1 MSYTNFIPAWH
12 FVAPELKLKKDWC
25 WDAVQWSYFQNRNR
39 NLLHGKN
46 ITDIEGYSSGDFDMK
61 PYRKMYKSIAKK
73 LDVDFYNTNKREV
86 NENEIGFVPLPLI
99 PTKLNSAIAVVNKIP
114 IEISV
119 TAIDSLAVKKKTEDL
134 TFLKNKPSLET
145 DLQDLAGQMGMSGKI
160 DLGNTKHSAIP
171 FSNSPY
177 GLDLNEPDELQ
188 VFVDLL
194 YNLSVEA
201 AIETSLE
208 QFQQI
213 KNGLQIKLLE
223 ITDHFKYGVSVNMA
237 FESSMTG
244 LPDLKYVYPGSLEV
258 PFSNLPDMGDNTH
271 RFMGERMSVLD
282 LFNAFGDEICN
293 EQTLAEIINS
303 KEYGYCACNNLTM
316 QNEKNFNSF
325 QVDLIYCEIK
335 SIDSVGIAPIN
346 KKSKFNTLVT
356 DPEQLKSCKNK
367 IWAQNTYCFYWL
379 KNTKYFFAIK
389 KLPFSLR
396 TEGNESYQSFSTNIY
411 RSQLKSAVELSIGE
425 NKKAQIADIKMQHA
439 ILKSLPSG
447 KYINLKF
454 LRGAI
459 GGLKEGADP
468 FTIEQLITLA
478 MEQNTIIGDTEGF
491 DGKNDGQLKA
501 FEDIVGGL
509 KIAEIAG
516 YVQVILGAKQNIS
529 EFTGINEQLTGQS
542 ANPEGLIGLQKLL
555 INSSI
560 NSIYY
565 ANEAISSQEQ
575 KKFTIWYSIIK
586 AAIERGGKYKQA
598 IIDLVGAK
606 KVSLIDA
613 LDDVPLHKMGI
624 KITITQREEE
634 KQEFRTELNR
644 LKINGVINTVDEYM
658 LSGITNPKDRMAL
671 LAVKYKQ
678 WQKREDKKRQEDAAN
693 QQAMLQQQGQ
703 NVQAAIQA
711 KGALETQKIY
721 AQGDVSSKIL
731 QLAAQLG
738 IQDKQIDFMGKKA
751 LQQDRGTDQT
761 QKAVTTLQTKAD
773 IENQKAYGN

>member
-1 MSYTNFIPAWH
+1 MSYTNFIPSWH
-12 FVAPELKLKKDWC
+12 FVAPELKLKNEWC
-25 WDAVQWSYFQNRNR
+25 YDAVKWSYFQHKNN
-39 NLLHGKN
+39 NLLHGKEL
-46 ITDIEGYSSGDFDMK
+46 DEIEGYATGDFDMA
-61 PYRKMYKSIAKK
+61 PFRKMYKSIAKK
-73 LDVDFYNTNKREV
+73 MDANIANSNDRNV
-86 NENEIGFVPLPLI
+86 NQNEIGFVPLPLI
-99 PTKLNSAIAVVNKIP
+99 PTKLNSAIAVVQKIP

-119 TAIDSLAVKKKTEDL
+119 SAIDPLAVKKKNEDL
-134 TFLKNKPSLET
+134 TFLKNKPAIEA
-145 DLQDLAGQMGMSGKI
+145 DLQEVADQMQIGKV
-160 DLGNTKHSAIP
+160 DLGSTKHSAIP
-171 FSNSPY
+171 FSDSPY

-201 AIETSLE
+201 AFETSLE
-208 QFQQI
+208 QFQSI

-223 ITDHFKYGVSVNMA
+223 ISDHFKYGVSVNMA
-237 FESSMTG
+237 FESTMTG
-244 LPDLKYVYPGSLEV
+244 LPDVKYIFPGALEV
-258 PFSNLPDMGDNTH
+258 PYSKLPDYSDNTH
-271 RFMGERMSVLD
+271 RFMAERMSVLD
-282 LFNAFGDEICN
+282 MFNAFGDEICN
-293 EQTLAEIINS
+293 EETLNEIINS
-303 KEYGYCACNNLTM
+303 KDFGYCVCNNLNF
-316 QNEKNFNSF
+316 QSEKNFNSF
-325 QVDLIYCEIK
+325 KVDLIYCEIK
-335 SIDSVGIAPIN
+335 SIDYVGIAPIN
-346 KKSKFNTLVT
+346 KKSKFSYIVT
-356 DPEQLKSCKNK
+356 DPEELKTCTNK
-367 IWAQNTYCFYWL
+367 IWAQNTYSFYWL
-379 KNTKYFFAIK
+379 KNTKHFFGIK
-389 KLPFSLR
+389 KLPFSNR
-396 TEGNESYQSFSTNIY
+396 TIGNESYQNFSTNIY

-454 LRGAI
+454 LRSAL
-459 GGLKEGADP
+459 GGLKEGAEL

-478 MEQNTIIGDTEGF
+478 LEQNQIIGDTEGF

-516 YVQVILGAKQNIS
+516 YIQVIMGAKQNIS

-565 ANEAISSQEQ
+565 VNEAISNQEQ
-575 KKFTIWYSIIK
+575 KKFNIWATIIK
-586 AAIERGGKYKQA
+586 SAIEKGGKTKQA
-598 IIDLVGAK
+598 IVDLVGAK

-613 LDDVPLHKMGI
+613 LDEVPLHKMGV
-624 KITITQREEE
+624 KITVSQREEE

-658 LSGITNPKDRMAL
+658 LSGISNPKDRMAL

-678 WQKREDKKRQEDAAN
+678 WQKRQEKQRQEDAAN
-693 QQAMLQQQGQ
+693 QQAMIQAQGQ
-703 NVQAAIQA
+703 NMQAAIQA

-731 QLAAQLG
+731 QLSAQLG
-738 IQDKQIDFMGKKA
+738 MQGSQMDFLGKKS

-761 QKAVTTLQTKAD
+761 NKAVTTLKTKAELD
-773 IENQKAYGN
+773 NQKAYGT